1 MNKILV
7 IAPYQGLK
15 ELFQEVNADL
25 QKNIHVEVG
34 DLYKGL
40 AIAKENE
47 DKGYDVIIS
56 RGATAILLQEHCQ
69 LPVVDVKISGYDILR
84 TLTLIK
90 GYPEKIGIMSYHNT
104 IQGADVVGKLLEMD
118 LTFFPI
124 STERE
129 IEGQIRLAMDQNI
142 QVIIGDRIS
151 TYTASQMGLK
161 AILITSGRESVEEAL
176 KEAEKVA
183 YYTKKERTLRQLYE
197 SIVQDYPDGILVM
210 DERREIQVLNG
221 KAEKLLDLPKEH
233 ATAQKLQGIHPML
246 GAPLDPEIE
255 SDVTEIIDI
264 NGETVIVSK
273 SPLVVQGNDPGELM
287 ILQTVSAIQE
297 TESLVRQK
305 QSLKSS
311 RATKHFNHLVA
322 SSPAMRE
329 VIRTAKHFCNSNT
342 PLLIYGESGTGKHSL
357 AQAIHNGSRRKKQ
370 PFLFINCES
379 FYEKNLELELLGDHQ
394 EHVPGIFEMAH
405 GGTVFIDAIGKLPL
419 SLQAK
424 LINVLLEKKVSRQ
437 NGGKTIPIDVRII
450 AAHCESL
457 HELVDAGRFR
467 EDLYHLLNGGTI
479 TIPPLRER
487 KEDIRELVRWFI
499 ASTNPKVG
507 KQIVGCREEVLS
519 RLNHASWPG
528 NVLELKLMVERMCV
542 FTSGPFI
549 ELNEVQ
555 PFLEEMDMNAHH
567 QPHVNGI
574 DIAGKTLDQLEKE
587 IISKVLEEEN
597 YNQTSVAK
605 RLGINR
611 STLWRKI
618 KEIENNNIQ
627 G

>member
-15 ELFQEVNADL
+15 ELFLEVNEDL

-47 DKGYDVIIS
+47 NKGYDVIIS
-56 RGATAILLQEHCQ
+56 RGATAILLQDHCQ

-90 GYPEKIGIMSYHNT
+90 GYPEKIGVMSYRNT

-124 STERE
+124 STEME
-129 IEGQIRLAMDQNI
+129 IEGQIRSAIDQNI

-210 DERREIQVLNG
+210 DEHGQIQVLND
-221 KAEKLLDLPKEH
+221 KAEKLLDLPKEQ
-233 ATAQKLQGIHPML
+233 ATVQKLRGIHPAL
-246 GAPLDPEIE
+246 GVSHGAQSGTDIK
-255 SDVTEIIDI
+255 EIIEM
-264 NGETVIVSK
+264 NGDTVILNK
-273 SPLVVQGNDPGELM
+273 STIAVQGNLPGELT
-287 ILQTVSAIQE
+287 ILQTVSDIQE

-322 SSPAMRE
+322 SSPAMKE
-329 VIRTAKHFCNSNT
+329 VIRTAKQFSKSNS
-342 PLLIYGESGTGKHSL
+342 PLLIYGEPGTGKHSL
-357 AQAIHNGSRRKKQ
+357 AQAIHNASGRKKQ
-370 PFLFINCES
+370 PFLFINCEA
-379 FYEKNLELELLGDHQ
+379 FNEKNTELKLLGDHQ
-394 EHVPGIFEMAH
+394 EQVPGIFEIAH
-405 GGTVFIDAIGKLPL
+405 GGTVFIDAIGKLSL

-424 LINVLLEKKVSRQ
+424 LINILMEKKVSRQ

-450 AAHCESL
+450 AAHPNSL
-457 HELVDAGRFR
+457 HELVESGRFR
-467 EDLYHLLNGGTI
+467 EDLYYLLNGGTI
-479 TIPPLRER
+479 VIPPLRER
-487 KEDIRELVRWFI
+487 REDIRELIRWFI
-499 ASTNPKVG
+499 VSANLKIG
-507 KQIVGCREEVLS
+507 KQIVGCREEVQN
-519 RLNHASWPG
+519 RLIQASWPG
-528 NVLELKLMVERMCV
+528 NVLELELMVERMCV

-549 ELNEVQ
+549 ELKDVL
-555 PFLEEMDMNAHH
+555 PFLEEMDMNANH
-567 QPHVNGI
+567 QPHVQGV

-597 YNQTSVAK
+597 HNQTSVAK

-618 KEIENNNIQ
+618 KEIELNQ
-627 G
+627 